1 MPPVGILALQGGVR
15 EHASMLE
22 TLGCGVREV
31 RTPRDLANICALLLP
46 GGESTTLI
54 SLMNRWGLT
63 GKLREMGK
71 EGLPVFGTCAGA
83 ILLSR
88 VILEK
93 EHDVSQDSLGLA
105 DVKAV
110 RNYFGRQTSSFIQPI
125 AIRGLSR
132 PFRGVFIR
140 APLLHPLSKRVE
152 VLGRIE
158 DGPVLLRQDNLWMS
172 SFHPELTDDV
182 RVHRLFLQTHGL
194 LEGADDADL

>member
-1 MPPVGILALQGGVR
+1 
-15 EHASMLE
+15 MLE

-31 RTPRDLANICALLLP
+31 RTPGDLENISALFLP

-63 GKLREMGK
+63 RELRKMGEK
-71 EGLPVFGTCAGA
+71 GLPVFGTCAGA

-105 DVKAV
+105 DVRAV

-125 AIRGLSR
+125 RIRGLSK
-132 PFRGVFIR
+132 PFKGVFIR
-140 APLLHPLSKRVE
+140 APLLQPLSKSVE

-158 DGPVLLRQDNLWMS
+158 DGPVLLKQDNLWMS

-182 RVHRLFLQTHGL
+182 RVHRLFLQAHGI

>member
-1 MPPVGILALQGGVR
+1 
-15 EHASMLE
+15 MLE
-22 TLGCGVREV
+22 TLGCEVREV
-31 RTPRDLANICALLLP
+31 RTPADLEDISALLLP

-63 GKLREMGK
+63 RKLRKMGRN
-71 EGLPVFGTCAGA
+71 GFPIFGTCAGA

-105 DVKAV
+105 DVRAV

-125 AIRGLSR
+125 RIRGLSR
-132 PFRGVFIR
+132 PFKGVFIR
-140 APLLHPLSKRVE
+140 APLIQPLSERVE
-152 VLGRIE
+152 ILSRIE
-158 DGPVLLRQDNLWMS
+158 DGPVLLKQDNLWMS

-182 RVHRLFLQTHGL
+182 RVHRLFLKEHGI
-194 LEGADDADL
+194 LEGAGNADL